1 MLAAVDA
8 RPLGVQVVPR
18 LATRWRR
25 AGVEGGGQLPVHR
38 VRRSQRDSGGRGR
51 VPAAAETKPKSKLRR
66 RLTAGEFQAVA
77 PPAPGRE
84 VLLARGAGGVQEAPA
99 RLVVRA
105 FS

>member
-8 RPLGVQVVPR
+8 RPLVVQVVPR
-18 LATRWRR
+18 WATRWRR

-38 VRRSQRDSGGRGR
+38 DGRGR
-51 VPAAAETKPKSKLRR
+51 VPAEGEAESQLDSQLQ

-77 PPAPGRE
+77 PRAPGRE
-84 VLLARGAGGVQEAPA
+84 VLAREAGGVQEAPA

-105 FS
+105 FSQEDGL